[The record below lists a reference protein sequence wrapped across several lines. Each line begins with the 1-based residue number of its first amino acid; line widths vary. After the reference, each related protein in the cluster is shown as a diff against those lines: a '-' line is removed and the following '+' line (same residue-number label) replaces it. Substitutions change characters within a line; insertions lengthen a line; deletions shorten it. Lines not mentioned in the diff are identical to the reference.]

1 MHIRVKLFALV
12 RDRAGTGE
20 LSLQLAD
27 GATVADATAALRE
40 KFPDIADLLAR
51 CAFAVNQSYAP
62 PGATLHERDELAVI
76 PPVSG
81 GCDADHR

>member
-1 MHIRVKLFALV
+1 MQIRVKLFALI

-20 LSLQLAD
+20 FSLHLRD
-27 GATVADATAALRE
+27 GATVATAVDAVRE
-40 KFPDIADLLAR
+40 RFPATSDLLSR

-62 PGATLHERDELAVI
+62 LDHVLHDRDELAVI

-81 GCDADHR
+81 G